1 MFRAGMLRR
10 CGASVA
16 TKGACPSLQRQRRY
30 IQSKSY
36 QQHGLATRSM
46 GTPSATAQILGSGKQ
61 QQASQRQAV
70 AKDDSGS
77 EGVSTLPDWLA

>member
-36 QQHGLATRSM
+36 LLRSM